1 MRILIIGAGEVGAHL
16 AKSLAAR
23 GNDII
28 IIDKDKDK
36 CDRIAAEADV
46 LALNRDATDPTLYE
60 DIDLRAMDV
69 VVAATDRDE
78 VNLFVATIARDFGVP
93 RIIVRVKNEN
103 LVSILERIGIEYV
116 IAEPMVTAMLIEGII
131 EGKYHAVSLVPVIS
145 GNYVLVTVTITEVD
159 SSVGKRIDQL
169 PLPETG
175 VYVLAVFDGERFLDP
190 EEVGELKQNHQVIAL
205 IRKDL
210 VDEFLKAFR

>member
-116 IAEPMVTAMLIEGII
+116 IAEPVVTARLIEGII

-190 EEVGELKQNHQVIAL
+190 EEVGELRQNHQVIAL

-210 VDEFLKAFR
+210 VDDFLKAFR